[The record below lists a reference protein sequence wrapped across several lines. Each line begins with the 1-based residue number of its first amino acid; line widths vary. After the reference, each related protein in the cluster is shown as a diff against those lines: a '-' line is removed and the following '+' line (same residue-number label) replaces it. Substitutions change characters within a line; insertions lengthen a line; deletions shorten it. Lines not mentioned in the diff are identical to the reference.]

1 MSVPFLPASLIQ
13 PIYSFLQ
20 LPTNLIASE
29 SVKLERISKYCK
41 KRWLTQIRPEEQ
53 GPIKLNLGPLRLP
66 DRWIYPVYRAGDRN
80 YGPPGKISGRAP
92 PHPSTRI
99 EFL

>member
-29 SVKLERISKYCK
+29 TVKLERISKYFK
-41 KRWLTQIRPEEQ
+41 KRWLTQIRPEELSIFDSDLLLITELKATTQ
-53 GPIKLNLGPLRLP
+53 GLKRGLKQIIQG
-66 DRWIYPVYRAGDRN
+66 
-80 YGPPGKISGRAP
+80 YGILC
-92 PHPSTRI
+92 I
-99 EFL
+99 L